1 MGITLVK
8 ADSATLQSALGT
20 PFELCLKLAPT
31 AEKRKEPTD
40 SSVTEVDPTA
50 EEEP

>member
-8 ADSATLQSALGT
+8 ADSATLRPTLGN
-20 PFELCLKLAPT
+20 PFELCLKLAVT
-31 AEKRKEPTD
+31 AEKQKEPTD
-40 SSVTEVDPTA
+40 SSVTEVDPAA